1 MDKFIQAMNVAY
13 TANGALTNATTLD
26 KCLDFFSVAGSRR
39 DMKEAFYEA
48 FEENPQLALRILFWS
63 RDCRGGAGS
72 RYNFIL
78 VMQSLQTTHPEVF
91 TQVFPYI
98 PFYGYWKDMYKLNPT
113 KEVVSLI
120 ANMLTL
126 ESDHSL
132 CAKYAPRKGYW
143 AYLLRTKLNM
153 DAKSYRKFIV
163 AKTQVVEQLMCANK
177 WANIDYSS
185 VPSIAALRYASTF
198 QKHDSARYLEYIK
211 AVTLGKAKINADVLT
226 PADIINDYKVDWDS
240 KQALWNNLPN
250 YMENCTERM
259 LPICDVSGSME
270 CGYGKVKP
278 MDVSVGLGIYI
289 AEHNVGPFH
298 NAMMSFSARPNF
310 FSFNDSDNLEKKVRK
325 LKTEC
330 GYNTNIQAVF
340 DLLLA
345 RAERNHLTNEEMP
358 TKLLLISDMEFDE
371 AAENYTNF
379 ELIKAKYA
387 LAGYDVPGI
396 VFWNVN
402 GRPGNCPATKY
413 DFNVAFISGY
423 STPIVKSILG
433 GKILNPIEIML
444 ETVNSERYKYITL

>member
-1 MDKFIQAMNVAY
+1 MDKFIQAMNTSY
-13 TANGALTNATTLD
+13 TANGALTNATTFN

-39 DMKEAFYEA
+39 DMKETFYEA
-48 FEENPQLALRILFWS
+48 FREDPQLALRILFWS

-78 VMQSLQTTHPEVF
+78 VMQSLQSTHPDIF
-91 TQVFPYI
+91 TKVFPYI
-98 PFYGYWKDMYKLNPT
+98 PFYGYWKDLYKLNPT
-113 KEVVSLI
+113 KEVVSFI
-120 ANMLTL
+120 ANMLKL

-143 AYLLRTKLNM
+143 AYLLRKELNM

-177 WANIDYSS
+177 WANIDYSA
-185 VPSIAALRYASTF
+185 VPSIAALRYASSF
-198 QKHDSARYLEYIK
+198 QKHDSERYTEYLK
-211 AVTLGKAKINADVLT
+211 EVVLGKAKINADVLT
-226 PADIINDYKVDWDS
+226 PADVINQKGTWDTL
-240 KQALWNNLPN
+240 QALWENLPN
-250 YMENCTERM
+250 YMEGCTERI
-259 LPICDVSGSME
+259 LPICDVSGSMT
-270 CGYGKVKP
+270 CGTGKVKP
-278 MDVSVGLGIYI
+278 MDVSIGLGIYI

-298 NAMMSFSARPNF
+298 NIMMSFSQRPRF
-310 FSFNDSDNLEKKVRK
+310 FSFNDFDD
-325 LKTEC
+325 LKTKVYRVEHEV

-340 DLLLA
+340 DLLLT
-345 RAERNHLTNEEMP
+345 RAKTNNLTNEDMP
-358 TKLLLISDMEFDE
+358 TKLLLISDMEFDV

-379 ELIKAKYA
+379 EIIKAKYA
-387 LAGYDVPGI
+387 AAGYDVPGI

-423 STPIVKSILG
+423 STPIVKNVLG

-444 ETVNSERYKYITL
+444 DTVNAERYKYITL